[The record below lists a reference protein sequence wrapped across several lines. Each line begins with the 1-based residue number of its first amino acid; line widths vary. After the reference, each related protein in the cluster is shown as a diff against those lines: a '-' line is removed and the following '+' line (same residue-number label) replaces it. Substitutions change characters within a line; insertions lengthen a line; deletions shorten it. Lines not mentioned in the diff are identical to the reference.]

1 MPCSMWRSSA
11 ASITMTLKG
20 YMKRILDCLIGIA
33 LALSVLILYSCVA
46 SNDRAAYC
54 ITHYCGD

>member
-1 MPCSMWRSSA
+1 
-11 ASITMTLKG
+11 MTLKG